1 MQVSLIGSICALCG
15 GLWLMTPQEGCESVS
30 EKFLYGGFCL
40 DRLEKVYMG
49 LFLMGTASGSNSV
62 VMA

>member
-1 MQVSLIGSICALCG
+1 
-15 GLWLMTPQEGCESVS
+15 MTPQEGCESVS

-49 LFLMGTASGSNSV
+49 LFLMGTASGPNSV
-62 VMA
+62 VMASNRPQLQLWFIK